1 MKFFLVIAK
10 GPRLGL
16 PIHID
21 IDLFLLGS
29 TPMCQLRSPHL
40 APRHCALV
48 TRDNKVFLRDF
59 EGGQSTYLNEE
70 PMPPGAEYRLHA
82 GDLIGVGP
90 LEFIVEFGE
99 TELSQTDEEEWSAT
113 SLDTGG
119 TDTVLDEVEHSYGA
133 DNAQQAA
140 AQILDRL
147 TVLQGVV
154 KGRLRIAREM
164 GMLVVRF
171 HDDVI
176 VDEAEIAHIQ
186 SELRENLAMPNQR
199 IVLDFKNVER
209 LSSRGVVMIRDL
221 KGWLGIRGSKLA
233 ICRVRPE
240 IHSMVVTL
248 LPTAAI
254 PHFAD
259 KDLALSSKW

>member
-1 MKFFLVIAK
+1 MKFYLVIAK
-10 GPRLGL
+10 GPKLGL
-16 PIHID
+16 PIHVD

-40 APRHCALV
+40 ADRHCALV

-59 EGGQSTYLNEE
+59 DGGQPTYLNEE
-70 PMPPGAEYRLHA
+70 QMPAGAEYRVHA

-99 TELSQTDEEEWSAT
+99 GELSQNDAEEWAAT
-113 SLDTGG
+113 SLDVGG
-119 TDTVLDEVEHSYGA
+119 VTTVLDEVEHSNRV

-147 TVLQGVV
+147 TLLKGAI
-154 KGRLRIAREM
+154 KGRLRISREYGLMVAR
-164 GMLVVRF
+164 F
-171 HDDVI
+171 NDSVI
-176 VDEAEIAHIQ
+176 IDEAEIAQIQ
-186 SELRENLAMPNQR
+186 RELRDNLGMPNQR

-221 KGWLGIRGSKLA
+221 ASWIGIRGSKLA
-233 ICRVRPE
+233 MCRVRSE
-240 IHSMVVTL
+240 IQ
-248 LPTAAI
+248 TAI
-254 PHFAD
+254 GNILSTPILIFAD
-259 KDLALSSKW
+259 KATALDAKW